1 MGSSGDSVQ
10 EAVILVEVLA
20 ATVRLAGGWD
30 GTEINKTKLIE
41 SVLCKQLSMSENEK
55 KNTNNLTP
63 HLETT
68 NSFFLDR
75 VPHLF
80 CVIRDISH

>member
-55 KNTNNLTP
+55 KKYKQLNTTLRNY
-63 HLETT
+63 
-68 NSFFLDR
+68 
-75 VPHLF
+75 
-80 CVIRDISH
+80 

>member
-1 MGSSGDSVQ
+1 M
-10 EAVILVEVLA
+10 
-20 ATVRLAGGWD
+20 
-30 GTEINKTKLIE
+30 KK
-41 SVLCKQLSMSENEK
+41 KK

-80 CVIRDISH
+80 CVIRDINR